1 MGEFADWDLTS
12 KQFLYTTLVLRYGWV
27 LALAVVVQ
35 LLSRPRLTFEGL
47 AGSGGWQH
55 LPVLC
60 WGLVTGWRHLD
71 FWFSMVVSHAAAE
84 LYLIVVYESLL
95 GLCAVCAIQVAGLT
109 LAGRP
114 AWNLG
119 TTGRHRVAMT
129 VALLTV
135 TLDVFFSLH
144 ATGIFRHWRL

>member
-12 KQFLYTTLVLRYGWV
+12 REFLYTTLVLRYGWV

-35 LLSRPRLTFEGL
+35 FLSRPGIAFVRP

-71 FWFSMVVSHAAAE
+71 FWYSMTAFHAMPE

-95 GLCAVCAIQVAGLT
+95 GLCAVCAVQVAGLT

-119 TTGRHRVAMT
+119 TTGRHRAAMI

-135 TLDVFFSLH
+135 TLDVFFYLH
-144 ATGIFRHWRL
+144 AIGILRQWRL